1 MESNLRKISKLVPAV
16 LLVLMAGCREYET
29 ETVIRPDGSCERSV
43 AVIRDTDDSTK
54 AMADL
59 SVFAPGGGW
68 TVKRTVRGG
77 EGKAVQGEKKYEFRA
92 SRTFPRV
99 RDLDA
104 CLAVDTAGGPRLFTR
119 VSLDRKFRWFHTRYV
134 YRETYFVRSFLAEVP
149 VTDFLTRK
157 ELDLYYQKEDTL
169 DLKQK
174 TEAWFMEA
182 YTRFVV
188 NRLVRISETRPV
200 PGLVSE
206 QIRAESDSIR
216 SFLTRN
222 MEAAA
227 EDSTV
232 LARMLE
238 SRFPGRRFE
247 SWRDPLDSLQAE
259 IQATWEAY
267 SETGSDSFTAA
278 VRVPGLIMDTN
289 ATSVEGSRAE
299 WKFEGERFQM
309 EPYEMRVESRVLNR
323 WALWVTGLLVLAAL
337 AALVAGTVWRK

>member
-1 MESNLRKISKLVPAV
+1 MESNLRGILKLVPAV
-16 LLVLMAGCREYET
+16 LLTLMAGCREYET

-43 AVIRDTDDSTK
+43 AVIRDSDDSTK

-59 SVFAPGGGW
+59 SAFAPGGGW

-77 EGKAVQGEKKYEFRA
+77 EGQAVQGEKKYEFRA
-92 SRTFPRV
+92 SRAFRRV

-104 CLAVDTAGGPRLFTR
+104 ALAVDTTGGPRLFTR
-119 VSLDRKFRWFHTRYV
+119 VKLDRKFRWFHTLYD
-134 YRETYFVRSFLAEVP
+134 YRETYFVRSFLADVP
-149 VTDFLTRK
+149 VSDFMTRE
-157 ELDLYYQKEDTL
+157 ELDLYYQKNDTL

-174 TEAWFMEA
+174 TDAWFMEA

-188 NRLVRISETRPV
+188 NRLVRISETSPV
-200 PGLVSE
+200 PGLE
-206 QIRAESDSIR
+206 PGRIRAESDSIKG
-216 SFLTRN
+216 FLTRN
-222 MEAAA
+222 MESAA
-227 EDSTV
+227 EDSTA
-232 LARMLE
+232 LTRMLQ
-238 SRFPGRRFE
+238 SRFPGLTFDG
-247 SWRDPLDSLQAE
+247 WRAPLDSLRNE

-309 EPYEMRVESRVLNR
+309 ESYEMRVVSRVLNR